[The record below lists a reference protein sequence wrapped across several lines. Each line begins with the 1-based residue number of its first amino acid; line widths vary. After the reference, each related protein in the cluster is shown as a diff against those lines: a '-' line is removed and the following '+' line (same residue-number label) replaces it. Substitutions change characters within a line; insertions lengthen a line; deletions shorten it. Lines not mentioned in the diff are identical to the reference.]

1 MAVGRRPK
9 MTLPILARI
18 NFLHKNDPN
27 LFCILNSKWS
37 KKIDRP
43 LFGRSAAMRLT
54 KAARHMG
61 L

>member
-9 MTLPILARI
+9 LTMPILACI

-27 LFCILNSKWS
+27 LFCILNSEWS

-43 LFGRSAAMRLT
+43 IFGLSAAMRLT
-54 KAARHMG
+54 KTAHHMG
-61 L
+61 P